1 MEFSLKLP
9 PNKYKQMGKL
19 HVRCDHSI
27 LQVQPW
33 NFRLRTQVTQVFLQ
47 SFGIFWVYSSRNS
60 YSSFKAHNIRHHSSP
75 PSPHHGLNG
84 SLTSGSNSPVGR
96 TNGFP
101 CHHNLAALPS
111 LLSIPKM
118 ALVVA
123 PKNGLLNLFNSQYV
137 PTPFRWCSLFVLSNK
152 GSLKE
157 TSVELE
163 KHLDKR
169 EGAFWYQYIWGCPK
183 IMVRV
188 YQYTPKWTIY
198 NENPY

>member
-1 MEFSLKLP
+1 MLVRNTWCLSIHANLIQGLEYGIFTKTR
-9 PNKYKQMGKL
+9 

-60 YSSFKAHNIRHHSSP
+60 YSSFKGHNIRHHSSP

-101 CHHNLAALPS
+101 CHHNLAALPTAS

-123 PKNGLLNLFNSQYV
+123 PKKWS
-137 PTPFRWCSLFVLSNK
+137 SEFVQFPICTHSFQ
-152 GSLKE
+152 
-157 TSVELE
+157 V
-163 KHLDKR
+163 
-169 EGAFWYQYIWGCPK
+169 
-183 IMVRV
+183 M
-188 YQYTPKWTIY
+188 
-198 NENPY
+198 